1 MPGVTRS
8 VLVSLGLFLGTGC
21 AVAGALPP
29 SRTDIGTTVIAGDGE
44 MSSGFRFST
53 GAHLASGVKRRDF
66 PVDVGAGYVYERLA
80 RSPGSANR
88 EMSEGARPRKEPVA
102 ADGAD
107 DLHGGYLDVAY
118 TISRDRGHRSW
129 LGARGEL
136 LMQSGLDENSRVA
149 GAYARVAWEIFKP
162 SEGAFGG
169 FSDGFGGGVGVSSG
183 SAGLGLF
190 LEAGA
195 QRGED
200 DHSAFVA
207 TAGLCVRMPFLAGV
221 FFDLCPRC

>member
-1 MPGVTRS
+1 M
-8 VLVSLGLFLGTGC
+8 
-21 AVAGALPP
+21 AGALPP
-29 SRTDIGTTVIAGDGE
+29 SRTDIGTTIIAAEGE

-53 GAHLASGVKRRDF
+53 GAHLASGVTRRDF

-80 RSPGSANR
+80 RSPESSESRDLSAGDR
-88 EMSEGARPRKEPVA
+88 MGETRA
-102 ADGAD
+102 AAGTD

-118 TISRDRGHRSW
+118 TISRGRGHRSW

-136 LMQSGLDENSRVA
+136 LMRNGLDEDSRVA
-149 GAYARVAWEIFKP
+149 GAYARVAWELFKP
-162 SEGAFGG
+162 SHGLFGG
-169 FSDGFGGGVGVSSG
+169 FSDGFNGGVGVSSG

-200 DHSAFVA
+200 DQSAFVA
-207 TAGLCVRMPFLAGV
+207 TAGLSVRLPFLAGV